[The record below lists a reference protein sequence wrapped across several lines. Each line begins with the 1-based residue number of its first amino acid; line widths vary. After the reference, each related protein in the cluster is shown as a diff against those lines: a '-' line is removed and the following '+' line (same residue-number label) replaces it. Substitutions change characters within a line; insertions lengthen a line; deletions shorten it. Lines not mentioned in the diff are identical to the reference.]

1 MESETFI
8 TVYLYNSIVALMRT
22 PAIPEEG
29 DPHGA
34 ASIFGRM
41 MDRGVRIAYGSVRA
55 MDRGIRIHGLPA
67 DIWAATKILFQ
78 TLRHPLL
85 RNGEPMLE
93 VALPVRGRYE
103 WQEGHELITPNSG
116 HTPRTCKFLS

>member
-1 MESETFI
+1 MARGVLLAYGPARARLWMSKWSLKRLSLFTS
-8 TVYLYNSIVALMRT
+8 TDDNSIVALMRT

-41 MDRGVRIAYGSVRA
+41 MARGVRIAYGSVRA

-93 VALPVRGRYE
+93 VAWPVCVAER
-103 WQEGHELITPNSG
+103 S
-116 HTPRTCKFLS
+116 

>member
-1 MESETFI
+1 M
-8 TVYLYNSIVALMRT
+8 
-22 PAIPEEG
+22 
-29 DPHGA
+29 
-34 ASIFGRM
+34 
-41 MDRGVRIAYGSVRA
+41 RIAYGSVRA

-85 RNGEPMLE
+85 RNGEPTLE

-116 HTPRTCKFLS
+116 HTRGLVNFYPRDLTFEEASGLFLI